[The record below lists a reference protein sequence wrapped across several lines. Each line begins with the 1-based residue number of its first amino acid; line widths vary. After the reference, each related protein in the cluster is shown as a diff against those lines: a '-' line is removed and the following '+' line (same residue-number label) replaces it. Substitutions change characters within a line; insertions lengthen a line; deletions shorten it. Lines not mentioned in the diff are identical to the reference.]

1 LIIYRD
7 AKPVKLASG
16 LECKHVAEKTKKRSK
31 SKAVSAVDEAAK
43 QLRIYALSKEDG
55 EFLGSEEDMIE
66 RLGVSRPTLRQA
78 SARVVQESLV
88 TIKRGVGGGYF
99 ASRPGSLSV
108 SRMAALYL
116 MSRNAGLSE
125 TTAAMEPL
133 RAELA
138 KRAAKNKDPKLRAK
152 LKKFIDCQTDLDA
165 SDNEADKEGYREFL
179 RSERL
184 FGEILGEMSQNAVL
198 TLLLEILYDFTAQL
212 RREQDVLIDRPDRV
226 TTYRKL
232 RLKLANAILEGDV
245 EMAELASHRC
255 SGTIEEW
262 MRKGLE
268 NTMFKDSVLQNG

>member
-1 LIIYRD
+1 M
-7 AKPVKLASG
+7 
-16 LECKHVAEKTKKRSK
+16 AEKTKKRGKSK
-31 SKAVSAVDEAAK
+31 SVSAVDEAAN
-43 QLRIYALSKEDG
+43 QLRIYALSKDDG
-55 EFLGSEEDMIE
+55 EFLGSEEDMID
-66 RLGVSRPTLRQA
+66 RLKVSRPTLRQA
-78 SARVVQESLV
+78 SARVVQENLV
-88 TIKRGVGGGYF
+88 AIKRGVGGGYF
-99 ASRPGSLSV
+99 AARPGSLSV

-138 KRAAKNKDPKLRAK
+138 KRAARNKNPELRAK
-152 LKKFIDCQTDLDA
+152 LKKFIDCQVALDENG
-165 SDNEADKEGYREFL
+165 NEADGHGYREFL

-212 RREQDVLIDRPDRV
+212 RREQDVLINRPDRV
-226 TTYRKL
+226 ETYRKL

-245 EMAELASHRC
+245 EMAALASHRC

-262 MRKGLE
+262 MKKGLQ
-268 NTMFKDSVLQNG
+268 NTMFRDSVMQSA

>member
-1 LIIYRD
+1 
-7 AKPVKLASG
+7 
-16 LECKHVAEKTKKRSK
+16 VAETKTKRSTAN
-31 SKAVSAVDEAAK
+31 SVSAVDAAAK
-43 QLRIYALSKEDG
+43 ELRIYALSKDDG
-55 EFLGSEEDMIE
+55 EFLGSEEDMIG

-78 SARVVQESLV
+78 SARVVQESLI

-99 ASRPGSLSV
+99 AARPGSLSV

-138 KRAAKNKDPKLRAK
+138 KRAARNKNPALRAK
-152 LKKFIDCQTDLDA
+152 LKKFIDCQVDLEA
-165 SDNEADKEGYREFL
+165 GENEADGHGYREFL

-212 RREQDVLIDRPDRV
+212 RREQDVLINRPDRV
-226 TTYRKL
+226 ATYRKL

-255 SGTIEEW
+255 SGTIEDW
-262 MRKGLE
+262 MKKGLE